1 MEDYFGAYHIFR
13 VQSKDEAAL
22 LMSADNLVG
31 DLYEIQIELNEGEH
45 RAWLVNRF
53 GQKTGCFDPYFSRK
67 LSILRANGLMLKAS
81 LSLVGYTEE
90 PSDSTGNPEKDKS
103 NRMEEDLAQ
112 KSKESRYWGEAAV
125 FGFKEAYCESFGPFV
140 QNVSEKLKEGVR
152 PRINLGDEGFKQ
164 VVNSK
169 GTWIPDQKEPKPQ
182 QQRGTVI
189 MKDHLT
195 LSDKMIEQGRKGNKG
210 CYLVSWVFIAGIIL
224 LVLLFVGSLL

>member
-1 MEDYFGAYHIFR
+1 MEEYFGDYHIFQ

-53 GQKTGCFDPYFSRK
+53 GQKTGCFDPCFSRK
-67 LSILRANGLMLKAS
+67 LSILRANGLALRAS

-90 PSDSTGNPEKDKS
+90 PSNAIGNPKKDKS
-103 NRMEEDLAQ
+103 NRMEEDLA
-112 KSKESRYWGEAAV
+112 KKNEESRYWGEAAV
-125 FGFKEAYCESFGPFV
+125 FGFKETYRESFDPFV

-164 VVNSK
+164 IISSK

-210 CYLVSWVFIAGIIL
+210 CYLISWVFIAGIIL
-224 LVLLFVGSLL
+224 LVLLFIGSLL